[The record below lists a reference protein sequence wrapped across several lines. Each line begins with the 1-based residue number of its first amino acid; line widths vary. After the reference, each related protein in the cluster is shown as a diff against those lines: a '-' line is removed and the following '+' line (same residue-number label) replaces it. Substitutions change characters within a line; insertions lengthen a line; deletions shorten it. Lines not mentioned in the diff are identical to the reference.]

1 MILANDQFLCCC
13 YTGNNMLLIRILMVI
28 KQFLMK
34 QWALKVY
41 GTSINKVFNTDKNN
55 VASYSKKM
63 ELVILSIL

>member
-1 MILANDQFLCCC
+1 
-13 YTGNNMLLIRILMVI
+13 MLLIRILMVI